1 MVSTKLQ
8 ITLHFFKKKTL
19 TATLAYETSINQQIN
34 IQYQKLQF
42 HVDRGVVYHE
52 SSQEITHLI

>member
-8 ITLHFFKKKTL
+8 ITLHLKKKTL